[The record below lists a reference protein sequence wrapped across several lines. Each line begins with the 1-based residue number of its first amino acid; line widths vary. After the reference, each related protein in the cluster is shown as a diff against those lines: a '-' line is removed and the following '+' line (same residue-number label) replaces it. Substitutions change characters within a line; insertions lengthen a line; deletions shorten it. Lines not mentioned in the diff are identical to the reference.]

1 MKKVQIYSIGLV
13 IFAWLEILM
22 PASAFT
28 EALMVTVLLLIAEI
42 ISVEDLPLAEEA
54 KIQLKE
60 DFDNAISHNDKV
72 KAIKAYR
79 KLNDCGIKEAK
90 IHVENILT
98 EIKVS

>member
-22 PASAFT
+22 PDSAFT
-28 EALMVTVLLLIAEI
+28 EALMVTALLLIAEI
-42 ISVEDLPLAEEA
+42 ISVEDLPLTEEA

-60 DFDNAISHNDKV
+60 DYDSAVSHNDKI

-79 KLNDCGIKEAK
+79 KLHNCGIKEAK
-90 IHVENILT
+90 INVENILA
-98 EIKVS
+98 ESKVS